1 MSTHKHF
8 DKICCVVLALTL
20 ILSLLFVN
28 AEHFGVQKAS
38 TVMGY
43 EKTLF
48 DTSKVHTI
56 DIIMDNWDE
65 FTENCK
71 SEEYY
76 TCTVVI
82 DNEAYKNVAIRGKGN
97 TSLSQVSNDRYSY
110 KIEFD
115 HYDSTNTYYGLD
127 KLCLNNIIQD
137 NTYMKDYLT
146 YQMMNEM
153 GVASPLCSYAYIT
166 VNGEDWGLYLAVEGV
181 EESFLQRN
189 YGKDYGELYKPDSIS
204 MGGGRGNGEK
214 FDMDEVFNDSE
225 SESTDNNTGSDQT
238 QDNNNNDFQQI
249 PNGNQGG
256 QMPNNG
262 QGGFGG
268 GQMSGGNQGGF
279 GGGQMPGG
287 NQGEQMPDSSM
298 QGGQMPGGM
307 TPPTGNGS
315 EGFDGQMPDNIT
327 PPDGM
332 ELPDGM
338 QGNTPGGMG
347 GGGMQN
353 GSDDVLLKYI
363 DDNAESYA
371 NIFDNAK
378 TDITEADKN
387 RLIKALKALS
397 VGEDLDS
404 TVNIDSVIRY
414 FVVHN
419 FVLNF
424 DSYTGSMIHNYY
436 LYENEGQMQMIPWDY
451 NLAFGGFQSMGGAT
465 SLINYPIDSP
475 VSGGSASDRP
485 MIAWIFENEEYTEL
499 YHKYFS
505 EFIADYFDS
514 GYFAEMIDT
523 VAAMISPYVEKDPTK
538 FCTYEEFEKGIAT
551 LKEFCLLRAESVSG
565 QLDGTIGST
574 SDTQQ
579 SDTLIDAGDIQIEDM
594 GSMNNT
600 IGGMGNMPG
609 FGNMDSLM
617 NMDGVSEL
625 YEELE
630 RLGLISEMPNTFD
643 EILLWVKELIN
654 TGKLDKIWSD
664 TIEAVEEQMANANNG
679 IGGADTS
686 VTPPDSNQQ
695 DENAPQMPGNFDGQ
709 MQNGMPPDFANGENN
724 TGGFDGQ
731 MQMPDGNTR
740 PDNIGQMQPQ
750 GQNTTST
757 FAWVLIGVSLLI
769 LAIGLVFAFTYK
781 RRK

>member
-8 DKICCVVLALTL
+8 DKICCVVLAFTL
-20 ILSLLFVN
+20 ILTVIFMN

-56 DIIMDNWDE
+56 NIIMDDWDE
-65 FTENCK
+65 FTANCK

-76 TCTVVI
+76 ACTVVI

-97 TSLSQVSNDRYSY
+97 TSLSQVNNDRYSY

-166 VNGEDWGLYLAVEGV
+166 VNGEDWGLYLAVEGL
-181 EESFLQRN
+181 EEAFLQRN
-189 YGKDYGELYKPDSIS
+189 YGKDYGELYKPDSMS

-214 FDMDEVFNDSE
+214 FDMDEFMNDSE
-225 SESTDNNTGSDQT
+225 SNNSETNDQT
-238 QDNNNNDFQQI
+238 QNNNQNNFPQM

-256 QMPNNG
+256 QMQN
-262 QGGFGG
+262 G
-268 GQMSGGNQGGF
+268 GQRGF

-287 NQGEQMPDSSM
+287 NMQG
-298 QGGQMPGGM
+298 GGQMPGGM
-307 TPPTGNGS
+307 TPPTGDGA
-315 EGFDGQMPDNIT
+315 EDFDGQMPEGMT
-327 PPDGM
+327 PPDGFEMPEGMTPPDGFELPDGM
-332 ELPDGM
+332 ELPEDM
-338 QGNTPGGMG
+338 QGNMPGNMG
-347 GGGMQN
+347 GGGMMN

-363 DDNAESYA
+363 DDSAESYS
-371 NIFDNAK
+371 NIFESAK
-378 TDITEADKN
+378 TDITDSDKT
-387 RLIKALKALS
+387 RLIKALKKLS
-397 VGEDLDS
+397 NGEDLENVVD
-404 TVNIDSVIRY
+404 IDAVIRY

-436 LYENEGQMQMIPWDY
+436 LYEKDGQMQMLPWDY

-465 SLINYPIDSP
+465 SLVNYPIDSP
-475 VSGGSASDRP
+475 VSGGNAENRP

-505 EFIADYFDS
+505 EFIATYFDS
-514 GYFAEMIDT
+514 GSFSEMIDNIN
-523 VAAMISPYVEKDPTK
+523 AMISPYVEKDPTK
-538 FCTYEEFEKGIAT
+538 FCTYEEFEKGITT
-551 LKEFCLLRAESVSG
+551 LKEFCLLRAQSVSA

-574 SDTQQ
+574 SDTQKN
-579 SDTLIDAGDIQIEDM
+579 DTLIDAGDIQINNM

-600 IGGMGNMPG
+600 MGGGKDKLNGNTQKPQTDA
-609 FGNMDSLM
+609 NENSTE
-617 NMDGVSEL
+617 S
-625 YEELE
+625 
-630 RLGLISEMPNTFD
+630 T
-643 EILLWVKELIN
+643 
-654 TGKLDKIWSD
+654 DKTPSGESD
-664 TIEAVEEQMANANNG
+664 ATEN
-679 IGGADTS
+679 DTS
-686 VTPPDSNQQ
+686 SNSQV
-695 DENAPQMPGNFDGQ
+695 PQMPSGQMPGGNQDGFGGGQ
-709 MQNGMPPDFANGENN
+709 MQGGTPPELPDGEN
-724 TGGFDGQ
+724 GGQGDFGGQ
-731 MQMPDGNTR
+731 MQRPDENTR
-740 PDNIGQMQPQ
+740 PSNNGQMQPQ
-750 GQNTTST
+750 GQNAMS
-757 FAWVLIGVSLLI
+757 ASSWIEIGISILVLTL
-769 LAIGLVFAFTYK
+769 GLVFAFTFK

>member
-20 ILSLLFVN
+20 IITVLFVN

-56 DIIMDNWDE
+56 NIIMDDWDA
-65 FTENCK
+65 FTDNCK

-76 TCTVVI
+76 NCTVVI

-153 GVASPLCSYAYIT
+153 GVAAPLCSYVYIT

-189 YGKDYGELYKPDSIS
+189 YGKDYGELYKPDSMN

-214 FDMDEVFNDSE
+214 FDMDAFMNDSE
-225 SESTDNNTGSDQT
+225 SDNSETNDQT
-238 QDNNNNDFQQI
+238 QNNNQNNLPQM

-256 QMPNNG
+256 QMQNGG

-268 GQMSGGNQGGF
+268 GQRPGGNQGGF
-279 GGGQMPGG
+279 GGGQIPGG
-287 NQGEQMPDSSM
+287 NMQG
-298 QGGQMPGGM
+298 GGQMPGGM
-307 TPPTGNGS
+307 TPPTGEGA
-315 EGFDGQMPDNIT
+315 EGFDGQMPEGMT
-327 PPDGM
+327 PPDGFEM
-332 ELPDGM
+332 PEGMTPPDMNGDTDNSGEQNGKPNGM
-338 QGNTPGGMG
+338 PGNMG
-347 GGGMQN
+347 GGMRN

-363 DDNAESYA
+363 DDSAESYS
-371 NIFDNAK
+371 NIFESAK
-378 TDITEADKN
+378 TDITEADKT
-387 RLIKALKALS
+387 RLIKALKKLS
-397 VGEDLDS
+397 NGEDLDS
-404 TVNIDSVIRY
+404 TVDIDAVIRY

-419 FVLNF
+419 FVVNF

-436 LYENEGQMQMIPWDY
+436 LYENDGQMQMIPWDY

-465 SLINYPIDSP
+465 SLVNYPIDSP
-475 VSGGSASDRP
+475 VSGGNASDRP
-485 MIAWIFENEEYTEL
+485 MIAWIFNNEEYTEL

-505 EFIADYFDS
+505 EFITSYFDS
-514 GYFAEMIDT
+514 GYFAEMIDS
-523 VAAMISPYVEKDPTK
+523 VNAMISPYVEKDPTK

-551 LKEFCLLRAESVSG
+551 LKEFCLLRAESISG
-565 QLDGTIGST
+565 QLDGTIGAT
-574 SDTQQ
+574 SDTQK
-579 SDTLIDAGDIQIEDM
+579 SETLIDAGDLQINDM
-594 GSMNNT
+594 GSMGNTMGGGKDKFNGDTQKPQTDNNT
-600 IGGMGNMPG
+600 DSNSTENSDSGNTAMPPMPG
-609 FGNMDSLM
+609 GNTQ
-617 NMDGVSEL
+617 G
-625 YEELE
+625 
-630 RLGLISEMPNTFD
+630 
-643 EILLWVKELIN
+643 
-654 TGKLDKIWSD
+654 
-664 TIEAVEEQMANANNG
+664 
-679 IGGADTS
+679 
-686 VTPPDSNQQ
+686 
-695 DENAPQMPGNFDGQ
+695 GQ
-709 MQNGMPPDFANGENN
+709 MLGGFGGGQIPNGEQGGTPPDFASGENGQQ
-724 TGGFDGQ
+724 GGFGGGQ
-731 MQMPDGNTR
+731 MQRPDGNNR
-740 PDNIGQMQPQ
+740 PSGNDQMQPQ
-750 GQNTTST
+750 GQNAISSSSWIAMGISIFVLALGLAFAIT
-757 FAWVLIGVSLLI
+757 F
-769 LAIGLVFAFTYK
+769 K